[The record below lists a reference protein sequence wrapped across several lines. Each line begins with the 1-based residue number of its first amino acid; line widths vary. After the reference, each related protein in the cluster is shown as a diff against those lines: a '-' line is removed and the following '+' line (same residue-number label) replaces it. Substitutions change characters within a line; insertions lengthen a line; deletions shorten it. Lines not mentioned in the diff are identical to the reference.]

1 MATNL
6 GLKADEKALRE
17 AIQPQLAEVAAMLTS
32 ALQDLAREVRDEM
45 TDRPADEVHAE
56 LRRRIEQAIPGV
68 ELDEAKL
75 RPVAEEISAG
85 TLTG

>member
-6 GLKADEKALRE
+6 RLVVDEAPLRA
-17 AIQPQLAEVAAMLTS
+17 AIRPQLAEVAAMLTG

-45 TDRPADEVHAE
+45 AGRPADEVHAE
-56 LRRRIEQAIPGV
+56 LRRRIEAAIPGV

-85 TLTG
+85 RLTG

>member
-6 GLKADEKALRE
+6 RLVVDEGAARQ
-17 AIQPQLAEVAAMLTS
+17 AIPPQLAEAAAMLTT
-32 ALQDLAREVRDEM
+32 ALQELARDVRDEM
-45 TDRPADEVHAE
+45 SDRPADEVYAE
-56 LRRRIEQAIPGV
+56 LRRRIEEAIPGV
-68 ELDEAKL
+68 ELDGAKL